1 LKLNNLI
8 GRLPGYWCLFEALDL
23 SLLRSKEPTFLGL
36 YSAPKTFAILLLL
49 FMGFLA
55 LRFISPIIAKVLN
68 EIPFKDKLTNISSF
82 KIFFV
87 LAVFF
92 RIIVISS
99 PCSVGEDIAPQVLSC
114 KQWIEGGSIAPNM
127 LASPEW
133 TDLTFD
139 QQNWMLRPPGGAW
152 IPLPGLLL
160 GFSIGNS
167 IHLSL
172 FILCL
177 AAGAGWLRLGKVL
190 ELPKT
195 SLQLLAFLLAMTS
208 SWGSLSLSTA
218 SVFTSATFPWLLIW
232 SLHLGQQWNLSD
244 RSFKIHLLSLLFFLT
259 IGIHAFFK
267 LSSLLTVSAIALI
280 PFVIHFAKSKRIQT
294 ITFGRVM
301 AGMLLF
307 LLPYFLVN
315 ELNQNFTGISAD
327 KLYTQQDYNAQH
339 ELWGTHF
346 TESTQGGMLVTS
358 LLASTGY
365 ATPAQCFAHGFRDLL
380 MQFENYKSILFSL
393 GINPRIMGCSIFAI
407 PITLI
412 LFIGLWKIRPFVSNR
427 QTVLFSTLF
436 IVPFIGFAFI
446 SHHHGYNYLIYPSYT
461 KEFAMI
467 FLIFG
472 LSYFACSNKIIKHQL
487 IGNLLLAFLIALPII
502 SSSKVFCRAV
512 KNSFCHSLPS
522 QYEHQQNLGKSKFSK
537 SLKRIENDSNS
548 SFDICLFLCSGDQ
561 GDSIL
566 RTPKR
571 TLSLHFAKGK
581 LTHLPSL
588 HSSRPLNMYCLVD
601 PLLANDTFFV
611 QSVLD
616 KFPTTALKTQ
626 LDSSTWKVAFGKP

>member
-1 LKLNNLI
+1 
-8 GRLPGYWCLFEALDL
+8 
-23 SLLRSKEPTFLGL
+23 
-36 YSAPKTFAILLLL
+36 
-49 FMGFLA
+49 MGFLI
-55 LRFISPIIAKVLN
+55 LRFISPIIATKLN
-68 EIPFKDKLTNISSF
+68 EIPFKDKLTNLSSF
-82 KIFFV
+82 KIFFA
-87 LAVFF
+87 LAVLF
-92 RIIVISS
+92 RIILISA
-99 PCSVGEDIAPQVLSC
+99 PCSVGEDITPQVLSC

-127 LASPEW
+127 LATPER

-160 GFSIGNS
+160 GFSLGNS

-172 FILCL
+172 FVLSL
-177 AAGAGWLRLGKVL
+177 AAGAGWLKLAQVL
-190 ELPKT
+190 DLPKT

-208 SWGSLSLSTA
+208 SLGSLSLSTA

-232 SLHLGQQWNLSD
+232 SLHLSQQWNLSG
-244 RSFKIHLLSLLFFLT
+244 SNFKIHLLSILFFLT

-267 LSSLLTVSAIALI
+267 LSSLLTVSAIAVI
-280 PFVIHFAKSKRIQT
+280 PFVIHFANFKRIET
-294 ITFGRVM
+294 MTFGRVT

-307 LLPYFLVN
+307 LFPYFLVN

-358 LLASTGY
+358 LIASTGY
-365 ATPAQCFAHGFRDLL
+365 ATPAQSFAHGFRDLL
-380 MQFENYKSILFSL
+380 MQFENYNSTLFSL
-393 GINPRIMGCSIFAI
+393 GINPRILGCSIFAI

-412 LFIGLWKIRPFVSNR
+412 LFIGLWKIRPFVSDE

-472 LSYFACSNKIIKHQL
+472 LSYFVCSNKIIKHHL
-487 IGNLLLAFLIALPII
+487 IGNLLLAFLVVMPII

-512 KNSFCHSLPS
+512 KDSFFDSLPS
-522 QYEHQQNLGKSKFSK
+522 QYEHQQKLGQSKFSE
-537 SLKRIENDSNS
+537 SLKRIEHDSNS
-548 SFDICLFLCSGDQ
+548 SFDVCLFLCSGDQ
-561 GDSIL
+561 GDNIL

-571 TLSLHFAKGK
+571 TLSLHFAKGN
-581 LTHLPSL
+581 LTHLPSF
-588 HSSRPLNMYCLVD
+588 HSSRPLNVYCLVD
-601 PLLANDTFFV
+601 PLLANDSFFV

-616 KFPTTALKTQ
+616 KFPTTARKTQ
-626 LDSSTWKVAFGKP
+626 LDSSTWKVAFGEP